1 MKYSNTTIKELSA
14 RYRAVLKKCA
24 IFNAMVVVG
33 VALLSAPAM
42 AAGTHVSEYVIAD
55 KTITNEVVSDRV
67 YEYADTEARED
78 NEQFGGYAF
87 VNRGVKTTVKDS
99 TFKNISFDGYGAVFG
114 TRTPKYGLS
123 AVLDISGTTFDS
135 NHAELDGGAVANYNE
150 LTITGSTFTNN
161 TAMLSKDENGEYTVA
176 ADEEGIGGG
185 AIALGSVSSTKVAS
199 ISDTTFEGNISGTNG
214 GAIGTRLAVNS
225 NGSKNDN
232 SRGILDIEAEFTKNK
247 AYQNGGAF
255 YNTFYA
261 DNGLGKGDGVTVK
274 ANFTSNEAG
283 ENGGAIY
290 NDVSADKD
298 GNAGGVMTITDSTF
312 TANKAGVNGGAIYSD
327 GIITLKGKNVFA
339 QNTAKGALNDIY
351 NAGTVNVAG
360 SLTLDGGIAGT
371 GSVVFKDGASLTAT
385 LNTTK
390 IEAASVEFEGNNKI
404 NLIVENGT
412 ADAEYDFI
420 KATTL
425 EGEEKVT
432 FDSSLYN
439 LSLTEAG
446 KIALEAKSAGQIAQ
460 DTGVS
465 EETAQTLAGIAAVD
479 APAAAAI
486 SEAAQEVLAS
496 GDVATVEAELGK
508 LTPNDKNATQQAAI
522 DVATQV
528 AGTVSGRLSSLGA
541 SVGRSG
547 GDVKA
552 EYGMWAQGMY
562 NKSKLDGAFRGYTQ
576 GLAFGVDTL
585 INDVYTVGIGYAYT
599 ATDVK
604 SDRKTK
610 AFGDNFFVYG
620 QYKPSN
626 WYVNGMVSYAHTN
639 YKEEASVFGNAV
651 DAKYDVDTYAGQLAA
666 GYETKIGI
674 TPEIGARYIYLKQD
688 TYSNGI
694 STIDADN
701 YDVLTGIAA
710 VKYAAPA
717 MGKEVVVTPE
727 ARMAATYD
735 FIADNGQSVVS
746 MPGATAYVAEGER
759 LARFGAE
766 FGVSAKVEYKDL
778 ELSLGYDFGV
788 RRDYTSQTGSIKL
801 KYNF

>member
-42 AAGTHVSEYVIAD
+42 AGTGLEGSDLIAGDGSAD
-55 KTITNEVVSDRV
+55 LF
-67 YEYADTEARED
+67 EARGDVIVSGFSGYNVPTDDSSVIYVPKGD
-78 NEQFGGYAF
+78 N
-87 VNRGVKTTVKDS
+87 S
-99 TFKNISFDGYGAVFG
+99 
-114 TRTPKYGLS
+114 L
-123 AVLDISGTTFDS
+123 
-135 NHAELDGGAVANYNE
+135 
-150 LTITGSTFTNN
+150 
-161 TAMLSKDENGEYTVA
+161 TVA
-176 ADEEGIGGG
+176 ANSEIKDNTSYHGAIAVSSSAKSLTIKEGVSFKDNTTYYQGAAIASYKKLDIKGTEAKRVLFEGNKVGILPKDADEPTDGVDGGG
-185 AIALGSVSSTKVAS
+185 AIYLGQYSQATIRYTDFIGNDSTYV
-199 ISDTTFEGNISGTNG
+199 G
-214 GAIGTRLAVNS
+214 GAIAARFNKTDVPEGAL
-225 NGSKNDN
+225 
-232 SRGILDIEAEFTKNK
+232 IEHSTFQGNK
-247 AYQNGGAF
+247 A
-255 YNTFYA
+255 
-261 DNGLGKGDGVTVK
+261 KG
-274 ANFTSNEAG
+274 S
-283 ENGGAIY
+283 GGAISNIY
-290 NDVSADKD
+290 D
-298 GNAGGVMTITDSTF
+298 GVFNISDSKFIGNETQTRGGAINNGVEINYGGETGVDSTNHGTF
-312 TANKAGVNGGAIYSD
+312 NLTNVTFSGNIAKTVGGAIFNDDGGTLNFAGDNVFTGNMANSKANDIYSD
-327 GIITLKGKNVFA
+327 GEI
-339 QNTAKGALNDIY
+339 
-351 NAGTVNVAG
+351 NVAG

-412 ADAEYDFI
+412 ADGEYGFI
-420 KATTL
+420 TTTTL
-425 EGEEKVT
+425 EGLEGEEDVT

-479 APAAAAI
+479 APVAAAI

-496 GDVATVEAELGK
+496 GDAATVEAELGK

-717 MGKEVVVTPE
+717 MGEEVVVTPE

-746 MPGATAYVAEGER
+746 MPGASAYVAEGER

>member
-42 AAGTHVSEYVIAD
+42 AGADMTLHNALAESDSVTLAKDMEGVGIFTTKSATIDFAGHTYTGYETSVGSSGTESQLFHLENTGATDGRHKVTLKNGTLNVLPEAPVGANNFNFKMGIQNYVDLTLDNMVVDGTNLIGANSYTLSNNQGDVTIKNTTIIGKADGFAFDVCHYASYTGTHVTLAGGN
-55 KTITNEVVSDRV
+55 TILGNIEISVQSD
-67 YEYADTEARED
+67 
-78 NEQFGGYAF
+78 
-87 VNRGVKTTVKDS
+87 
-99 TFKNISFDGYGAVFG
+99 
-114 TRTPKYGLS
+114 PKK
-123 AVLDISGTTFDS
+123 AVLTT
-135 NHAELDGGAVANYNE
+135 EG
-150 LTITGSTFTNN
+150 
-161 TAMLSKDENGEYTVA
+161 ENKIV
-176 ADEEGIGGG
+176 
-185 AIALGSVSSTKVAS
+185 
-199 ISDTTFEGNISGTNG
+199 GNISNSGIVNIG
-214 GAIGTRLAVNS
+214 G
-225 NGSKNDN
+225 D
-232 SRGILDIEAEFTKNK
+232 
-247 AYQNGGAF
+247 
-255 YNTFYA
+255 
-261 DNGLGKGDGVTVK
+261 
-274 ANFTSNEAG
+274 
-283 ENGGAIY
+283 
-290 NDVSADKD
+290 
-298 GNAGGVMTITDSTF
+298 
-312 TANKAGVNGGAIYSD
+312 
-327 GIITLKGKNVFA
+327 
-339 QNTAKGALNDIY
+339 
-351 NAGTVNVAG
+351 
-360 SLTLDGGIAGT
+360 LTLEGSIAGT
-371 GSVVFKDGASLTAT
+371 GSVVFKEGASLTAT

-390 IEAASVEFEGNNKI
+390 IGAASVEFKGNNKI
-404 NLIVENGT
+404 NLIVSGT
-412 ADAEYDFI
+412 AADKEYDFI
-420 KATTL
+420 TATTL
-425 EGEEKVT
+425 EGEEAVT

-439 LSLTEAG
+439 LSLTNAG

-479 APAAAAI
+479 APVAAAI

-496 GDVATVEAELGK
+496 GDAATVEAELGK

>member
-42 AAGTHVSEYVIAD
+42 AGTSISEYVIAD
-55 KTITNEVVSDRV
+55 KTITNEVVSDQN
-67 YEYADTEARED
+67 YEKAESDHEGNEAY
-78 NEQFGGYAF
+78 GGYAF
-87 VNRGVKTTVKDS
+87 VNRGVTLTVKDS
-99 TFKNISFDGYGAVFG
+99 TFKNITFDGKGAVFG

-135 NHAELDGGAVANYNE
+135 NHAMLDGGVIANYNE
-150 LTITGSTFTNN
+150 LTITDSTFKNN
-161 TAMLSKDENGEYTVA
+161 TAMLSKDENGEYTVVA
-176 ADEEGIGGG
+176 HDEIGGG
-185 AIALGSVSSTKVAS
+185 AIALGAVSSTKVAS
-199 ISDTTFEGNISGTNG
+199 ISGTTFEGNISGTDG
-214 GAIGTRLAVNS
+214 GAIGTRMAAVATN
-225 NGSKNDN
+225 KDAF
-232 SRGILDIEAEFTKNK
+232 LDIEATFTKNK
-247 AYQNGGAF
+247 AYRNGGAF

-261 DNGLGKGDGVTVK
+261 NNGLGKGEGVTVK
-274 ANFTSNEAG
+274 GNFTSNEAG

-290 NDVSADKD
+290 NDVSTDTS

-360 SLTLDGGIAGT
+360 DLTLDGGIAGT

-390 IEAASVEFEGNNKI
+390 IAADSVTFEGNNKI
-404 NLIVENGT
+404 NLIISGT
-412 ADAEYDFI
+412 AADAEYDFI
-420 KATTL
+420 TATTL
-425 EGEEKVT
+425 EGEEDVT

-439 LSLTEAG
+439 LSLTNAG

-479 APAAAAI
+479 APVAAAI

-496 GDVATVEAELGK
+496 GDAATVEAELGK

-717 MGKEVVVTPE
+717 MGEEVVVTPE

-746 MPGATAYVAEGER
+746 MPGASAYVAEGER